1 MRRYNARRSS
11 VHYSYVHVLLLKTL
25 VGSQSN
31 DIGYEARFQH
41 SALREQDLGLGEI
54 GHSAALPCTFR
65 QRLMIGFHMQS
76 TGTVRRVPSAPCFSS
91 IRLVVVD
98 DDLTLQ

>member
-54 GHSAALPCTFR
+54 DHSAALPCTFR
-65 QRLMIGFHMQS
+65 QRLMIGFHMQRYRH
-76 TGTVRRVPSAPCFSS
+76 GAPCAKCALLFLDTSYS
-91 IRLVVVD
+91 RR
-98 DDLTLQ
+98 